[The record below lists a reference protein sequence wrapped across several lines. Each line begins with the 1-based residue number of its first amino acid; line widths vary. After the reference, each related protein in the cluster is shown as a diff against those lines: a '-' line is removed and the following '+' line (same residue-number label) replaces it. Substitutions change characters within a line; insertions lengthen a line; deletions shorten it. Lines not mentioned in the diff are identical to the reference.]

1 MTVTH
6 PWASSLSNSPLRLLN
21 SCGQVYDV
29 QTVTSSALP
38 YQGRYPCAS
47 LAYKGIYYV
56 GTYAIAE
63 TWGRTT
69 DEHGK
74 PVPLNR
80 QYLCGNW
87 CVLGPF
93 VGFRHARIE
102 ARPSKHPLTFFSSL

>member
-1 MTVTH
+1 M
-6 PWASSLSNSPLRLLN
+6 
-21 SCGQVYDV
+21 

-93 VGFRHARIE
+93 VGFRHAKIE
-102 ARPSKHPLTFFSSL
+102 ARPKTPSHSHFLLKLVSSFAYGSAGFGCRRAV

>member
-1 MTVTH
+1 M
-6 PWASSLSNSPLRLLN
+6 
-21 SCGQVYDV
+21 YDV

-38 YQGRYPCAS
+38 YQGRYHCAS

-93 VGFRHARIE
+93 VGFRHAKIE
-102 ARPSKHPLTFFSSL
+102 ARPKTPSHFLLKLVSSFAHGSAGFGCRRAV